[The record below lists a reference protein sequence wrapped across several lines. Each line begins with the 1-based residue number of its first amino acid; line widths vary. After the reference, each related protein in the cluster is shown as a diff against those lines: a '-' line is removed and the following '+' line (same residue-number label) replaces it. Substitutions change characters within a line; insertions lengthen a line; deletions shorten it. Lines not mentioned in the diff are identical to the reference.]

1 MGGMEGPR
9 GLCSGAGRVGSSVGS
24 VGDALLLWSGPHRR
38 AAEVALLAP
47 LGGARRS
54 REWSA
59 WATTGAAVWGQ
70 ATLPP
75 RPKYGAVTHHSVFTR
90 GRPSWP
96 PRSFLEIPAWDRA
109 EPRPPTAHSRHDP
122 SGRYHP
128 PPASR
133 AHTSLVGEEPSHLWP
148 AFPSDPLGFSQIP
161 GHCATQCRVVV
172 IPDMVAL
179 TQNKIWVSLTSRRP
193 HTSSTRTRRDQK
205 SQRKCSPSAVARS
218 RAQAASGCRRARATA
233 VHGGA
238 ERLSL
243 LSWARLAS
251 R

>member
-24 VGDALLLWSGPHRR
+24 VGDTLLLWSGPHRR

-75 RPKYGAVTHHSVFTR
+75 RPTWGVVGHNSVFTR

-96 PRSFLEIPAWDRA
+96 PRSFLEITAWDRA
-109 EPRPPTAHSRHDP
+109 EPRPLLHSRHDP

-128 PPASR
+128 PPGRYESMPDSA
-133 AHTSLVGEEPSHLWP
+133 EEPPQRWQS
-148 AFPSDPLGFSQIP
+148 FPTGGLG
-161 GHCATQCRVVV
+161 
-172 IPDMVAL
+172 M
-179 TQNKIWVSLTSRRP
+179 SLTRR
-193 HTSSTRTRRDQK
+193 
-205 SQRKCSPSAVARS
+205 C
-218 RAQAASGCRRARATA
+218 
-233 VHGGA
+233 
-238 ERLSL
+238 
-243 LSWARLAS
+243 
-251 R
+251 